1 MRCTARSSVDSQ
13 PPTVGSLSDY
23 FSPDVGFVDS
33 PAGFGLG
40 SGDDSGISAHVLV
53 SSSVG
58 HEWFPDTREPRSRK
72 RKRGTEM
79 KLQLAHMENWVSS
92 LMEKQ
97 EQMLKQLME
106 MIEDQE
112 KERIARVKFLRLH
125 AFARMI
131 LKMVRATRCNNGT
144 PIYSG
149 SIISC
154 FSSVWGYFLLDIL
167 GSC

>member
-1 MRCTARSSVDSQ
+1 MVPRHKRTSQ
-13 PPTVGSLSDY
+13 QKG
-23 FSPDVGFVDS
+23 
-33 PAGFGLG
+33 
-40 SGDDSGISAHVLV
+40 
-53 SSSVG
+53 
-58 HEWFPDTREPRSRK
+58 
-72 RKRGTEM
+72 KRGTEM
-79 KLQLAHMENWVSS
+79 KLQLAHMENWVST

-112 KERIARVKFLRLH
+112 KERIARVKYLRLH

-131 LKMVRATRCNNGT
+131 LKMMRATRCNNGT